1 VSVGCVGE
9 RPAIQRPLDPLL
21 ADSVQSRIVW
31 HGRRPVDTGLPG
43 VIGAGGHRKY
53 IGAINPIVKR

>member
-1 VSVGCVGE
+1 
-9 RPAIQRPLDPLL
+9 LDPLL